1 MDTTG
6 KTKWEVR
13 WIDAWMDEDGFW
25 EYNDTREV
33 GEIETDGEDVEQ
45 AKEAMLNLLR
55 ENEIDGLS
63 IAAGIYRWNV
73 IDNCDPVTI
82 EIVERKNDRPLYCA
96 TPID

>member
-13 WIDAWMDEDGFW
+13 WIDAWMNEDGFW

-73 IDNCDPVTI
+73 VDNCDPVTI
-82 EIVERKNDRPLYCA
+82 EIVERRNDRPLYCA